1 MIADILLYFLLSTF
15 IQMIT
20 MGLSKDNNR
29 LTRADIFFSTSAQ
42 TRVSNKWTCLVEIGD
57 TLPYE

>member
-1 MIADILLYFLLSTF
+1 MIADILLYFLLPTF

-29 LTRADIFFSTSAQ
+29 LTRADIFFSTSTQ
-42 TRVSNKWTCLVEIGD
+42 TRVPNE
-57 TLPYE
+57 